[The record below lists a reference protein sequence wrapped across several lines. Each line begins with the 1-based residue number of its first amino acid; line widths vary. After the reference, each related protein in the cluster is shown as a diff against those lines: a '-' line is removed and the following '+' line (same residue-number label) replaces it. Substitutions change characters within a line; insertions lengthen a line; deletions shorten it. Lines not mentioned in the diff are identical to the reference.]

1 MIGIKVKK
9 NEGVSHNRLRVSVAK
24 QKIFA
29 EVERRR

>member
-1 MIGIKVKK
+1 MIDIKVKK
-9 NEGVSHNRLRVSVAK
+9 NEGVSHNSLCGSVAK